1 MKTNRFKD
9 TEHLWRVALVFAA
22 GIIVFVL
29 VRAILVPRSF
39 GEYGH
44 YRGNAIAEIAAK
56 PVVFAGHQVCETC
69 HSDILAVKKDGKHA
83 GVHCEACHGALA
95 AHADDPGTVQPPK
108 LDTAVLCVRCHQ
120 ANAAK
125 PKDFPQIDAQEHS
138 SGLPCETC
146 HQPHSPLLG
155 LGGKP

>member
-9 TEHLWRVALVFAA
+9 TEHLWRVVLVFAA

-29 VRAILVPRSF
+29 VRAVLVPRSF

-44 YRGNAIAEIAAK
+44 YRGNALTDIAAK
-56 PVVFAGHQVCETC
+56 PVVFAGHQACETC
-69 HSDILAVKKDGKHA
+69 HSDILAVKKDGKHV
-83 GVHCEACHGALA
+83 GVNCEACHGALA
-95 AHADDPGTVQPPK
+95 AHAGDPGTIQPPK

-146 HQPHSPLLG
+146 HQPHSPLKG
-155 LGGKP
+155 LGAKP

>member
-29 VRAILVPRSF
+29 VRAVLVPRSF

-69 HSDILAVKKDGKHA
+69 HSDVLAVKKDGKHRRRELRSLPRRA
-83 GVHCEACHGALA
+83 RYTRGRSGHGPAAEARYSRSLRSLPPGERRQAQRFPSDRC
-95 AHADDPGTVQPPK
+95 PGTQ
-108 LDTAVLCVRCHQ
+108 LWIALRNLSSTAQSAEGPR
-120 ANAAK
+120 
-125 PKDFPQIDAQEHS
+125 S
-138 SGLPCETC
+138 
-146 HQPHSPLLG
+146 
-155 LGGKP
+155 